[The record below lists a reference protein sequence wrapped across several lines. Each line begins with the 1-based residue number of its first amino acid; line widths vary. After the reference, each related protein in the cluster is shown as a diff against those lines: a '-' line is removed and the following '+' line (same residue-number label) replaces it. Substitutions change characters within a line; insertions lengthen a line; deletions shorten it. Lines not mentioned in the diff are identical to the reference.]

1 MFKDIREGNQ
11 YKNYI
16 DGKWTFGENNKF
28 VDINSPIDDSLVGKI
43 PSLSQ
48 SEVDEAIESAKQ
60 AQKEWRE
67 VPNHEKAIYLY
78 KVAELLDEQAETIAD
93 IMVKEIG
100 KDRKSSVSEMKRTA
114 DIIRYTADI
123 GKSYSEEFIDGDSFP
138 GYTKKK
144 MGIIKREPLGVIL
157 AISPFNYPVN
167 LAASKIFPALMAGNT
182 VVLKPA
188 TQGAISA
195 LHLVKIMEEAKLP
208 KGVINTI
215 TGRGSEIGDY
225 VVTHPRINMINF
237 TGSTETG
244 DRIAQISSGVPL
256 LMELGGKDPAIVL
269 EDANLK
275 STAKQIV
282 DGAFSYSGQRCT
294 AIKRVLVLDSIAD
307 ELVSIIKDE
316 ISKLTVGN
324 PLEEQVV
331 VGPLVDK
338 KSADYVDGLIKDT
351 IEKGGKLII
360 GGKRDGNLIYPTLF
374 DNVTV
379 DMRLAWEEPF
389 GPVLPV
395 IRVSS
400 VEEAIKI
407 SNESKYGLQAAVFTN
422 NINKA
427 MKISGKLDVGTVQ
440 INNKTERGP
449 DNFPFLGVKSSG
461 IGVQG
466 IRSSIDA
473 MSRPKVIAI
482 NVI

>member
-1 MFKDIREGNQ
+1 MVNEMKKDFL

-16 DGKWTFGENNKF
+16 DGKWVFGENDKF
-28 VDINSPIDDSLVGKI
+28 IDIHSPIDNSLVGRITSMNKD
-43 PSLSQ
+43 
-48 SEVDEAIESAKQ
+48 EVDSAIKVAKEAQRDWKD
-60 AQKEWRE
+60 
-67 VPNHEKAIYLY
+67 VPNHEKANYFY
-78 KVAELLDEQAETIAD
+78 KIAELLDEQAEDIAEVL
-93 IMVKEIG
+93 IKEIG
-100 KDRKSSVSEMKRTA
+100 KDKKSSVSEIKRTA

-123 GKSYSEEFIDGDSFP
+123 GKSYNEEFIDGDSFP

-144 MGIIKREPLGVIL
+144 MGIVKREPLGVIL
-157 AISPFNYPVN
+157 AISPFNYPIN

-195 LHLVKIMEEAKLP
+195 LHLIKVMDEANIP
-208 KGVINTI
+208 KGVINTV

-225 VVTHPRINMINF
+225 VVTHPGIDMINF
-237 TGSTETG
+237 TGSTNTG
-244 DRIAQISSGVPL
+244 QRISKISSGVPL

-269 EDANLK
+269 QDADLK
-275 STAKQIV
+275 LAAKQIV

-294 AIKRVLVLDSIAD
+294 AIKRVLVEEQVAD
-307 ELVSIIKDE
+307 ELISLLKSE
-316 ISKLTVGN
+316 ISKLKIGN
-324 PLEEQVV
+324 PLEEEVV
-331 VGPLVDK
+331 VGPLVDE
-338 KSADYVDGLIKDT
+338 KSANYVEGLIKDT
-351 IEKGGKLII
+351 IEKGGKLIL
-360 GGKRDGNLIYPTLF
+360 GGNRKDNLIYPTLF

-395 IRVSS
+395 IRVKDAN
-400 VEEAIKI
+400 EAIEI

-422 NINKA
+422 DINKA

-466 IRSSIDA
+466 IKSSIEA

-482 NVI
+482 NIR